1 MPAMETERGMTAP
14 SVIATSWLA
23 ASTAAL
29 LALFSAVCGQG
40 LGALVGGCQWIGMS
54 LPLGR
59 QVWALVNQPVLNFA
73 SLPVAGGYWLG
84 SILLPLA
91 VAVTIIGFFPRPRTL
106 FSELVSLQAAWGLST
121 IAVAWLPMVDR
132 VDGHLARFLSL
143 HGFSSSLIWLAPG
156 LAAAAAL
163 LPTLR
168 LLELARRS
176 RSSLGRKHRLWL
188 VTLHL
193 ALPTVVWIA
202 ATSWIQGS
210 VPALPTTSIVTPLM
224 TAFTLAWV
232 YYPSPYVHP
241 LPGPKSVEVVALGG
255 VMILLVGAAW
265 LAGRPLENGSAAG
278 LLWGQPRSFNNIRP
292 WIQPWPTKNVEH
304 TPLPD

>member
-1 MPAMETERGMTAP
+1 METERGMTAP

-40 LGALVGGCQWIGMS
+40 LGAVIGGCQWIGIS
-54 LPLGR
+54 LPLDH

-73 SLPVAGGYWLG
+73 SLPAAGGYWLG
-84 SILLPLA
+84 SLLLPLA
-91 VAVTIIGFFPRPRTL
+91 VAVTIIGFLPRPRTL
-106 FSELVSLQAAWGLST
+106 VAELVSLQVAWALST
-121 IAVAWLPMVDR
+121 IAVAWLPLVDR

-143 HGFSSSLIWLAPG
+143 HGFSASWIWLAPG

-168 LLELARRS
+168 LLALARRR
-176 RSSLGRKHRLWL
+176 RSSIGRSYRLSL

-193 ALPTVVWIA
+193 ALPTAVWIA

-210 VPALPTTSIVTPLM
+210 VPTLPTIAITTPLM
-224 TAFTLAWV
+224 TALALAWF
-232 YYPSPYVHP
+232 YYPSPHVHP
-241 LPGPKSVEVVALGG
+241 LTGLKLTE
-255 VMILLVGAAW
+255 ILALVGAATVLVGAVW
-265 LAGRPLENGSAAG
+265 LAGRPLANGSSAG
-278 LLWGQPRSFNNIRP
+278 LLWAQPRSFNNIRP
-292 WIQPWPTKNVEH
+292 WIEPWPT
-304 TPLPD
+304 